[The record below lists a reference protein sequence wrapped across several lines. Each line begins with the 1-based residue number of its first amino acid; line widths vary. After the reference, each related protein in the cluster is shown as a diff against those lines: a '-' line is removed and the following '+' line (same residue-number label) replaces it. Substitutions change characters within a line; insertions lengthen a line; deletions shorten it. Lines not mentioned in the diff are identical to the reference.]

1 MPLAIY
7 TEQDNGNLKL
17 QAEIEEDM
25 EDSEAVEAL
34 LEEVPRLKADR
45 FVVLT
50 GSLEDGTM
58 SVVEQQEEVV
68 TTTTWKSTRNGNGAV
83 AAPKKRRGRPPKQA
97 EPDDV
102 EDDDGEEEA
111 PAPKRRGRPPGSGRK
126 AGKARGAAATKKA
139 PARRGRPPGS
149 KNKTSTR
156 RSGFKRNTAS
166 DE

>member
-1 MPLAIY
+1 MPVAIY

-25 EDSEAVEAL
+25 EDFEAVEAL

-50 GSLEDGTM
+50 GSLEDGAM
-58 SVVEQQEEVV
+58 SIVEQQEEVV

-83 AAPKKRRGRPPKQA
+83 AAPKPKRRGRPPKQV
-97 EPDDV
+97 EVDEV
-102 EDDDGEEEA
+102 EDDGEDEA

-126 AGKARGAAATKKA
+126 AKAATTTKKA

-149 KNKTSTR
+149 KNKTGTR
-156 RSGFKRNTAS
+156 RSGFKRNAAS